1 MRLSPVSTKRHSTL
15 YFSLRWNWYATIGPT
30 RQTVGPILFVKRL
43 PWTVMIVPGLTLG
56 TCPHER
62 NRIALLRARMIH
74 ARPRTSSEPQPR
86 SPSPSTT
93 PARCPKKFPPPPII
107 TRLGSSTIYTPWR
120 WTRTSRRKRPAAAGC
135 RHPRPEDASPGIR
148 RSETGRGASCR
159 PNEAASATR
168 YAWRPWSRFSARSSR
183 VGTSAVPAAGFGEGQ
198 RGMILDLHCPQP
210 AQALPL
216 RCPDRK
222 PGIAHCVRGMILP
235 QINLLQPII
244 PNPQTDC

>member
-30 RQTVGPILFVKRL
+30 RQTVGPISFVKRL

-86 SPSPSTT
+86 SPRPSTT
-93 PARCPKKFPPPPII
+93 PARCPKKFPPTPII
-107 TRLGSSTIYTPWR
+107 TRLGSSTIYTPWG
-120 WTRTSRRKRPAAAGC
+120 WTRSLRRKRPAAAGC

-148 RSETGRGASCR
+148 RSGTGCGASCR

-183 VGTSAVPAAGFGEGQ
+183 GRDFRQ
-198 RGMILDLHCPQP
+198 FLLRGLETVQEEWSLICT
-210 AQALPL
+210 
-216 RCPDRK
+216 
-222 PGIAHCVRGMILP
+222 AH
-235 QINLLQPII
+235 NLLKLFRYGARTV
-244 PNPQTDC
+244 NPGSPTVSVA